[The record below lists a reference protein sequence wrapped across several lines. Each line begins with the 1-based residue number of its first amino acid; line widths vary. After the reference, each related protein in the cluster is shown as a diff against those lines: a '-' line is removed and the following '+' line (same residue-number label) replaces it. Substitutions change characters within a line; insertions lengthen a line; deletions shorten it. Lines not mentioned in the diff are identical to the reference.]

1 MKRKERAKRVSEDIQ
16 GMKRSCY
23 CGEVGLEHVGREL
36 VLMGWTHRRRDHGGV
51 IFVDLR
57 DREGLVQV
65 VFNPDAGE
73 TQFGKAETIRGEYV
87 LAVRGTVR
95 PRPEG
100 TVNESLKTGAV
111 EVLASEL
118 RILSTAKTP
127 PFYIL
132 DQVDVDENLRLKH
145 RYLDL
150 RRPEMQRALILRHR
164 TAQWMRTYLSGN
176 RFLEIETPMLINSTP
191 EGARDFLVP
200 SRIHPGAF
208 YALPQSP
215 QIFKQILMASGFD
228 RYFQIARCFRDED
241 LRADRQPEFT
251 QLDAEMSFV
260 RQEDVME
267 VFEGM
272 IAGIFKEI
280 LGVEVPLPMKRTT
293 YEEAMER
300 YGTDKPDTRFGLE
313 LADVAEE
320 VRDSDFKVFT
330 QTLRNG
336 GRVKGINAKGCAGYS
351 RKDIDDLTRLA
362 SVYGAKGLAYLTLTE
377 DGIKS
382 PIAKFFTE
390 DALAA
395 IVRKLGGETGDI
407 LFFVADTPEVTA
419 AALGRLRL
427 ELGRRL
433 GLIGEKA
440 FNFLWVVDFPLLE
453 YDPEGKRYA
462 AKHHPFT
469 APRDEDLA
477 LLETDPGRVKAQAY
491 DMVLNGV
498 EIGGGSVRIHRRDV
512 QERMFKALGLTAE
525 EAQAKFGYLLEAFE
539 YGAPP
544 HGGIAFGLD
553 RLIMLMAGKETI
565 RDVIAFPK
573 TQSAACLMSR
583 APGEVSPE
591 QLKELRIR
599 RV

>member
-1 MKRKERAKRVSEDIQ
+1 
-16 GMKRSCY
+16 MKRSCY
-23 CGEVGLEHVGREL
+23 CGQVGLEHVGQEL

-65 VFNPDAGE
+65 VFNPEIGQA
-73 TQFGKAETIRGEYV
+73 QFGKAESIRNEYV
-87 LAVRGTVR
+87 LAVRGKVR

-100 TVNESLKTGAV
+100 TVNENLKTGAV
-111 EVLASEL
+111 EVLVSEL

-132 DQVDVDENLRLKH
+132 DQVDVEENLRLKY

-150 RRPEMQRALILRHR
+150 RRPEMQQTLILRHR
-164 TAQWMRTYLSGN
+164 AAQMMRAYLARNG
-176 RFLEIETPMLINSTP
+176 FLEIETPMLINSTP

-200 SRIHPGAF
+200 SRLHPGSF

-228 RYFQIARCFRDED
+228 RYFQIVRCFRDED

-251 QLDAEMSFV
+251 QLDAEMSFAG
-260 RQEDVME
+260 QEDVME

-272 IAGIFKEI
+272 IAEIFRDLLDVK
-280 LGVEVPLPMKRTT
+280 VPLPMRRMT
-293 YEEAMER
+293 YAEAMER
-300 YGTDKPDTRFGLE
+300 YGSDKPDTRFGLE
-313 LADVAEE
+313 LADLAEE
-320 VRDSDFKVFT
+320 VGGGDFKVFT
-330 QTLRNG
+330 QVLEKG

-351 RKDIDDLTRLA
+351 RKEIDDLTRLA

-382 PIAKFFTE
+382 PIAKFFSE
-390 DALAA
+390 EALAA
-395 IVRKLGGETGDI
+395 IVRKLDGQPGDI

-419 AALGRLRL
+419 AALGHLRL

-433 GLIGEKA
+433 GLIDGKA
-440 FNFLWVVDFPLLE
+440 FNFLWVADFPLLE
-453 YDPEGKRYA
+453 YDPEEKHYA
-462 AKHHPFT
+462 AMHHPFT
-469 APRDEDLA
+469 SPKEEDLP
-477 LLETDPGRVKAQAY
+477 LLETEPGRVRAQAY

-498 EIGGGSVRIHRRDV
+498 EIGGGSIRIHRRDV

-544 HGGIAFGLD
+544 HGGVAFGLD
-553 RLIMLMAGKETI
+553 RLIMLMAGKDTI

-573 TQSAACLMSR
+573 TQSAACLMSQ
-583 APGEVSPE
+583 APGEVSPR
-591 QLKELRIR
+591 QLKELRIK
-599 RV
+599 V